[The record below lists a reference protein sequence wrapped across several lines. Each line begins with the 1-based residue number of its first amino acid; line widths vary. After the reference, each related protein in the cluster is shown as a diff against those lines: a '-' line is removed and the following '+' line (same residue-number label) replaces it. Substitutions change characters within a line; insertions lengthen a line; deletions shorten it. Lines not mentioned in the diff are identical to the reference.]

1 VILHAPL
8 ALIAVLFGASLL
20 ALPMDGLSAAPLG
33 IAERAAYGFVSA
45 DAGAGVTLIALAD

>member
-1 VILHAPL
+1 M
-8 ALIAVLFGASLL
+8 IAVLFGASLL
-20 ALPMDGLSAAPLG
+20 ALPMDGLTAAPLG